1 MRSTSKVK
9 IPKSA
14 PLSDGD
20 ASRERRI
27 LARLSAG
34 YAGHVR
40 ELLRHRESIK
50 GSVYEIHTRCGNPSC
65 HCAKP
70 DGVRHPATVLS
81 WSEDGKTRIRS
92 LPKAG
97 RARIRRLTENY
108 RRLRQSR
115 ASLVKLHREIL
126 AAVDRL
132 ERALRLPPP
141 ASPATG
147 KNRT

>member
-14 PLSDGD
+14 PLSADD

-27 LARLSAG
+27 LTRLSAG

-70 DGVRHPATVLS
+70 DGARHPATVLS

-97 RARIRRLTENY
+97 RARIRRLTETY

-126 AAVDRL
+126 AATDRL

-141 ASPATG
+141 ASAATG